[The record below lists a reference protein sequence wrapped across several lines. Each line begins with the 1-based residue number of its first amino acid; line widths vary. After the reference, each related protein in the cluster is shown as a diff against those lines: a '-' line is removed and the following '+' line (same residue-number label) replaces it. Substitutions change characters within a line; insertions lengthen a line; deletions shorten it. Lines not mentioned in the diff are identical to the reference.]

1 MRSLPASVLKCIIII
16 IIIINL
22 TLIEPRLCRSPIRG
36 LKIRKTLLRTRTKQ
50 DEKP

>member
-1 MRSLPASVLKCIIII
+1 MY

-22 TLIEPRLCRSPIRG
+22 TLIEPKAMQVSYLSLKTKKNLTAYLC
-36 LKIRKTLLRTRTKQ
+36 TKQ